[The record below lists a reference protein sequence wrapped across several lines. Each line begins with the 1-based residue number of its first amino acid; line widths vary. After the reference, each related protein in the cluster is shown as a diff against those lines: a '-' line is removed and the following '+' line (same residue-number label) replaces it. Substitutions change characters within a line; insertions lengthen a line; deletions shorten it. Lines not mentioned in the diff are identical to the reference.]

1 MSKISVVI
9 NTYNEAKNIVRCL
22 ESVRWADEIVIV
34 DMHSTDKTRELAK
47 RYTNK
52 IFLHEQSGYV
62 EPARN
67 FAIAK
72 ARNEWILVLDADEE
86 IPEKLAQT
94 LQSLPIDMP
103 ETSIVSLPRK
113 NMIFGKWIQHSGW
126 WPDHLVRFFKKG
138 TVTWKDAIHSVPET
152 NGNML
157 TLTGADN
164 AILHHNYESVSQF
177 LHKNL
182 EIYAAREAEELSEK
196 GYAFDYA
203 DAIRF
208 PLKEFLSRYFAR
220 EGYKDGFHGLVLGV
234 LMAMYHFTVFLYL
247 WEKKKFVD
255 AQPQALRSIE
265 HELHGAKKELAF
277 WFTEKKIEQEKN
289 MVKKLHLQLKRKL
302 RI

>member
-1 MSKISVVI
+1 MKISVII
-9 NTYNEAKNIVRCL
+9 NTYNEEKNIVRCL
-22 ESVRWADEIVIV
+22 ESVKWADEIVLV
-34 DMHSTDKTRELAK
+34 DMHSTDKTREFAK

-72 ARNEWILVLDADEE
+72 AHNEWILVIDADEE

-94 LQSLPIDMP
+94 LQSLPTENAGI
-103 ETSIVSLPRK
+103 SIVSLPRK

-138 TVTWKDAIHSVPET
+138 TVTWKDEIHSVPET

-164 AILHHNYESVSQF
+164 AILHHNYDSVSQF

-182 EIYAAREAEELSEK
+182 EIYAAREAEELLEK
-196 GYAFDYA
+196 GYVFDYA

-234 LMAMYHFTVFLYL
+234 LMAMYHIAVFLYL

-255 AQPQALRSIE
+255 AQPQALRGLE
-265 HELHGAKKELAF
+265 KELGIAKKELTF

-289 MVKKLHLQLKRKL
+289 ALKKFHLQIKRKL